1 MFNPLKSKIAWTLA
15 ACLMIVTV
23 SGCANELALLRP
35 GSTQTF
41 AVQSVDYNAAFSH
54 AVQAAKELHY
64 TIGLED
70 KDKGRLTMNRGYGY
84 GESSYIW
91 IEVKHES
98 PGKVSITLDV
108 KSSGGSEPIIHEFME
123 TYNKYVKTA

>member
-1 MFNPLKSKIAWTLA
+1 MFHPLKIKIALA
-15 ACLMIVTV
+15 LVACLMTITV
-23 SGCANELALLRP
+23 SGCANEFALLRP

-41 AVQSVDYNAAFSH
+41 SVQSADYDAAFNH
-54 AVQAAKELHY
+54 AIQTAKELQY

-70 KDKGRLTMNRGYGY
+70 KDKGRLTINRGYGY